1 MGLPTADLA
10 GELTPCRRKPNRCC
24 ALKIHNPGPFQVSGK
39 PRTERGSNTSQ
50 QRGPGLAQPVSPAP
64 GFTLG
69 AGPAGGT
76 CRKGS
81 HPGGS
86 CPHRLIPSH
95 PRPPPCLC
103 SAVWPAPAS
112 SSPPWCQACVP
123 HCVLIPEAGRTGL
136 QFSVLGFPTGLIT
149 HPGLCHFTP
158 TDHLCP
164 PYPYKGLR
172 APEPQQRF
180 PRVWAHIFSAALAA
194 ESSLGR
200 EGRVLPGAAAQRGL
214 SPPFLSAGSPAVS
227 TVAISTAPTSTVSTT
242 TALTRSATTR

>member
-24 ALKIHNPGPFQVSGK
+24 ALKIHNPGLFQVSGK
-39 PRTERGSNTSQ
+39 PRTERGFNTSQ

-103 SAVWPAPAS
+103 SAVCPAPAS
-112 SSPPWCQACVP
+112 SSPRWCQARVP

-136 QFSVLGFPTGLIT
+136 QFSGPGIPNRPHHSPWPLPL
-149 HPGLCHFTP
+149 HPHR
-158 TDHLCP
+158 P
-164 PYPYKGLR
+164 PLPPMPLQR
-172 APEPQQRF
+172 AQGP
-180 PRVWAHIFSAALAA
+180 
-194 ESSLGR
+194 
-200 EGRVLPGAAAQRGL
+200 
-214 SPPFLSAGSPAVS
+214 
-227 TVAISTAPTSTVSTT
+227 
-242 TALTRSATTR
+242 